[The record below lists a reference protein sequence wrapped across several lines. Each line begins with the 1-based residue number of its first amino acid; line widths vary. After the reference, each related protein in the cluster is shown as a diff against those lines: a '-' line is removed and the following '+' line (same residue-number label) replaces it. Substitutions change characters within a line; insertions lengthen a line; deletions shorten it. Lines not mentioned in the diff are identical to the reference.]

1 MIAAVD
7 HGGFDGYLA
16 VWDAESGEL
25 MHTQPR
31 DDNLGFGPNDLIFT
45 PDSQGLIL
53 AHGGKGARQRLSTET
68 WEVVTEVSSDQ
79 SLEGGGWLG
88 FIGVAPDG
96 TLVGVGGF
104 AGLGAGAL
112 HWFDIE
118 TLEAQRD
125 RSKPQIHDAAIKA
138 VAMSPDGSL
147 MATGA
152 ADGFV
157 RVWDARTGILEH
169 EVPFGRTQV
178 QGVAFIDDSHL
189 AVTPEEGNLYVV
201 TIDTDELLEIVRES
215 LTRGFTTTE
224 CSKFSFGDR
233 CPSLAE
239 LRGD

>member
-16 VWDAESGEL
+16 VWDAASGHL

-31 DDNLGFGPNDLIFT
+31 NGRLGPGPNDLIFT
-45 PDSQGLIL
+45 PDSRGLIL
-53 AHGGKGARQRLSTET
+53 GHSETGARQRLSTQT
-68 WEVVTEVSSDQ
+68 WEVVAEVPREP
-79 SLEGGGWLG
+79 SLEGGGSLG
-88 FIGVAPDG
+88 FIGMAPDG
-96 TLVGVGGF
+96 TLAGVGGF

-112 HWFDIE
+112 HWFDSY
-118 TLEAQRD
+118 TLEVQAD
-125 RSKPQIHDAAIKA
+125 RTKPQIHDAAIKS

-157 RVWDARTGILEH
+157 RVWDARTGTLEH

-178 QGVAFIDDSHL
+178 QGVAFIDNSHL

-224 CSKFSFGDR
+224 CSKFSFGDT
-233 CPSLAE
+233 CPSLAQ